1 MSRTRVVLALAAAF
15 AAAMALTGCG
25 GDEAEKLS
33 TTSTTSAEAEST
45 TTEATDDKVDEQG
58 GDQSDLP
65 TWQRTAN
72 PFRDRIGE
80 TIEFECDPE
89 GEASTVWGTNTYTD
103 DSSVCTAAVHVG
115 LITFDDG
122 GTVKVEILAGE
133 QEYIG
138 STSNGVTTKNYGS
151 WGGSFRFPDAEQLDV
166 EATIDWTTTANDY
179 TTREA
184 TEFTVECQPDGEFA
198 TVWGT
203 DVFTA
208 DSSICT
214 AAVHAGLITVDDG
227 GEVTFRLL
235 PGQDSYTGSTANGV
249 TTQDYGSWGE
259 SFEFVD

>member
-1 MSRTRVVLALAAAF
+1 MLA
-15 AAAMALTGCG
+15 GCG

-33 TTSTTSAEAEST
+33 TSTTATEAKTT
-45 TTEATDDKVDEQG
+45 TTEASDDKVDEQG
-58 GDQSDLP
+58 ADQSGLP
-65 TWQRTAN
+65 SWQRTAN

-89 GEASTVWGTNTYTD
+89 GEASSVWGTNIYTD

-115 LITFDDG
+115 LIQFAEG
-122 GTVKVEILAGE
+122 GTVKIEILPGE

-138 STSNGVTTKNYGS
+138 STSNGVKSSNYGS
-151 WGGSFRFPDAEQLDV
+151 WGGSFRFPSADEIDV
-166 EATIDWTTTANDY
+166 EATIGWTTTANDY
-179 TTREA
+179 VTREPK
-184 TEFTVECQPDGEFA
+184 EFTVECEPDGEFA

-203 DVFTA
+203 EVFTA

-235 PGQDSYTGSTANGV
+235 PGQDSYSGSTANGV
-249 TTQDYGSWGE
+249 TSQDYGSWGD
-259 SFEFVD
+259 SFEFVS